1 MAVIIRLIRY
11 KSPRSP
17 RGPREGGNRRF
28 SRSNRYVHLIRHHHP
43 VSSSLF
49 PSLARSG
56 RAQPSTTRLLGDTN
70 DTASRA
76 GASVASLLALLVAA
90 LAQVVGAGVDNNGAA
105 KDALG
110 ADQLDELVGD
120 GAVGVAL
127 GVGLEVAQV
136 ADVALAVGGSTVGLV
151 VRVDCG
157 GERC

>member
-49 PSLARSG
+49 PSLTRSG
-56 RAQPSTTRLLGDTN
+56 RAQPSTKRLLGDTN

-76 GASVASLLALLVAA
+76 GASVASLLALLIAA

-110 ADQLDELVGD
+110 ADQLDELVGN

-127 GVGLEVAQV
+127 GVSLEVAQV